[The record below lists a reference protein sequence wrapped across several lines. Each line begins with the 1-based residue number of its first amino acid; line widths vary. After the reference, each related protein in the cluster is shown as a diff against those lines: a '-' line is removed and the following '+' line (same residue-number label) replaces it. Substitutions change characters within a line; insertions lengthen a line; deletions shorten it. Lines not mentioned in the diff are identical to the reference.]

1 MTDTMTAEQRHR
13 CMSHIRSRD
22 TKPELKVRRWLW
34 HHGYRYRLN
43 VKSVPGKPDI
53 VMRPYRTAI
62 FVNGC
67 FWHGHNVQFSTAQIE
82 NSKLKNE
89 KGVCSEDSRAAQI
102 ENSKLESEKD
112 VCSEDSLA
120 AQIENSK
127 LKSEEAVDYGA
138 AQIENS
144 ACCKIPQ
151 SNRAFWVA
159 KIKRNQ
165 ERDQR
170 NYQLLQENGW
180 QVIVVWECQL
190 TPHQIE
196 HTMRE
201 VELLLNSNML
211 ARYKHAPAPFTTGEE
226 QLPAAAENNIEYNK

>member
-67 FWHGHNVQFSTAQIE
+67 FWHGHNVQFATAQIE
-82 NSKLKNE
+82 NSKLKIE
-89 KGVCSEDSRAAQI
+89 KAVCSENSRAA
-102 ENSKLESEKD
+102 L
-112 VCSEDSLA
+112 
-120 AQIENSK
+120 IENSK
-127 LKSEEAVDYGA
+127 LKIEKA
-138 AQIENS
+138 ANPSAALIENS

-159 KIKRNQ
+159 KIRRNQ

-190 TPHQIE
+190 TPKQIE

-201 VELLLNSNML
+201 VELLLNNNML
-211 ARYKHAPAPFTTGEE
+211 ARYKHAPNPFTTEE
-226 QLPAAAENNIEYNK
+226 EPLPLAAEDTIEYQDK

>member
-67 FWHGHNVQFSTAQIE
+67 FWHGHGVQLS
-82 NSKLKNE
+82 
-89 KGVCSEDSRAAQI
+89 
-102 ENSKLESEKD
+102 
-112 VCSEDSLA
+112 A

-127 LKSEEAVDYGA
+127 LKSEKIENSKLESEKA
-138 AQIENS
+138 ADSDAALIENS

-159 KIKRNQ
+159 KIRRNQ

-190 TPHQIE
+190 TPKQIE

-201 VELLLNSNML
+201 VELLLNNNML
-211 ARYKHAPAPFTTGEE
+211 ARYKHAPNPFTIEE
-226 QLPAAAENNIEYNK
+226 EPLPLAAEDTIEYQDK

>member
-82 NSKLKNE
+82 NSKVK
-89 KGVCSEDSRAAQI
+89 
-102 ENSKLESEKD
+102 SEKD
-112 VCSEDSLA
+112 VCSEDSHA

-127 LKSEEAVDYGA
+127 LNSEKAVDSGA

-190 TPHQIE
+190 TPKQIE

-201 VELLLNSNML
+201 VELLLNNNML
-211 ARYKHAPAPFTTGEE
+211 ARYKHSPNPFTTEE
-226 QLPAAAENNIEYNK
+226 EPLPLAAEDSIEYQDK

>member
-102 ENSKLESEKD
+102 ENSKLKSEKAA
-112 VCSEDSLA
+112 DSG
-120 AQIENSK
+120 
-127 LKSEEAVDYGA
+127 V

-211 ARYKHAPAPFTTGEE
+211 ARYKHAPVPFTTGEE
-226 QLPAAAENNIEYNK
+226 QLPTAAENNIEYHSK